1 MNRLNRRK
9 IMLALVVLFSLVA
22 LGRAAVAVPTTPQA
36 AAAAKPK
43 AAAPRGLGSSHG
55 DSIAIARAFFERYVR
70 LEHAFDPAQADLYAD
85 DAKIVNKRIYP
96 GGKVASIP
104 IAALRYKSLIR
115 SGMAKAKAKGDI
127 SNYTNETYTLEGNM
141 VRIKVTRYSVLM
153 KYSSPMSQLVGPDAN
168 GVWVIHEE
176 ISESYV

>member
-9 IMLALVVLFSLVA
+9 MMLALVVLFSLVA

-36 AAAAKPK
+36 AAAKPK
-43 AAAPRGLGSSHG
+43 AAAPRPLGSSHG
-55 DSIAIARAFFERYVR
+55 DPIAIARAFFERYVR

-85 DAKIVNKRIYP
+85 DAKIINKRIYP

-104 IAALRYKSLIR
+104 IAALRYKNLIR
-115 SGMAKAKAKGDI
+115 TTMADSKAKGDI
-127 SNYTNETYTLEGNM
+127 SNYSNETYTLEGSM
-141 VRIKVTRYSVLM
+141 VRIKATRYSVLK
-153 KYSSPMSQLVGPDAN
+153 KYSAPLSQLVGPDAN

-176 ISESYV
+176 ISESHV